1 MTASGD
7 SPGDIKMAK
16 RQRKSS
22 GRMASKGYPN
32 PIDVHVGARIR
43 LRRTLLGMSQG
54 TLAEAI
60 GLTFQQ
66 VQKYERGTN
75 RVSSSRLVDM
85 ANALDVDV
93 SYFFQEM
100 PADVEKQTPAM
111 LMSVKKLPAMDQ
123 EKDPMAR
130 RETLELVRAYYR
142 IPDPAVRK
150 RLAELTKTV
159 ARRESE

>member
-1 MTASGD
+1 
-7 SPGDIKMAK
+7 
-16 RQRKSS
+16 
-22 GRMASKGYPN
+22 MASKGYPN

-54 TLAEAI
+54 SLAEAI

-66 VQKYERGTN
+66 VQTYERGTN

-93 SYFFQEM
+93 PYFFQEM

-111 LMSVKKLPAMDQ
+111 LMNVKKLPAMDH

-142 IPDPAVRK
+142 IPDTAVRK
-150 RLAELTKTV
+150 RLAEPTKTV